1 VPDKQ
6 AKTTR
11 GSRGGRTS
19 TTGRLTSSSA
29 GRGGSPLKRNPYEP
43 AYVHIVNTVSDRIAR
58 GEYRPGDQ
66 LPSESQFCAE
76 FSVSPMTLRRAVNML
91 VDRGLVTTA
100 QGRGTFVRR
109 MDLGEAS
116 FKLQQLTSRWREAST
131 EVRLIEAS
139 IVTAGEAVAEI
150 LDLAPG
156 EKTVYLRRLFSED
169 GHPFMYHAEHVV
181 YDARRPL
188 VESQLQITSLEGV
201 LKSVGGEGFAR
212 AKLSIQA
219 VNLDEAIAGH
229 LDRPTGTAAFC
240 LQHVF
245 EDFEGTAV
253 SWGSFFFLSDEFQLV
268 TYMGA
273 GTEGTTEP

>member
-1 VPDKQ
+1 MPDKQ
-6 AKTTR
+6 AKTAR
-11 GSRGGRTS
+11 GSRGGRAS
-19 TTGRLTSSSA
+19 TTSRSTSSSS
-29 GRGGSPLKRNPYEP
+29 GGGGSLPKRNPYEP
-43 AYVHIVNTVSDRIAR
+43 AYIHIVNTVSDRIAR
-58 GEYRPGDQ
+58 GDYRPGDQ
-66 LPSESQFCAE
+66 LPSESQFCVE
-76 FSVSPMTLRRAVNML
+76 FSVSPMTLRRAINML

-139 IVTAGEAVAEI
+139 IVPAGEAVAEI
-150 LDLAPG
+150 LGLAPG

-212 AKLSIQA
+212 ARLSILA

-229 LDRPTGTAAFC
+229 LDRPVGTAAFC

-245 EDFEGTAV
+245 EGFEGTAV

-273 GTEGTTEP
+273 GTEGTMEP